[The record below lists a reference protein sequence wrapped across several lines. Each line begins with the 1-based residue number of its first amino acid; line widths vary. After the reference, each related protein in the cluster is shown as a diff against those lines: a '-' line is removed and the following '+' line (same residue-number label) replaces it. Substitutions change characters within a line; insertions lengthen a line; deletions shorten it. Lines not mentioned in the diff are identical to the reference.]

1 MIWKRI
7 FGRSDRDEV
16 PFALYRALVAQAR
29 MPGLYIHAGV
39 PDTLEGRFEMV
50 MLHAFLVLR
59 RLKDAE
65 EPGRALAQRIFDI
78 MFDDMDQTLREI
90 GVGDLSVGKKI
101 KKMASSFYGRMAA
114 YDAGLADAD
123 EHVLA
128 DAIRRNVFAEMEV
141 PASQVAALA
150 DYVRACV
157 AALAEEPDSAFFEGR
172 ASFAAAP
179 LVPPLLAEGPIA

>member
-29 MPGLYIHAGV
+29 LPGLYIHAGV

-59 RLKDAE
+59 RLKATGE
-65 EPGRALAQRIFDI
+65 TGRGLAQRIFDI
-78 MFDDMDQTLREI
+78 MFDDMDQSLREI

-101 KKMASSFYGRMAA
+101 KTMAAAFYGRIAA
-114 YDAGLADAD
+114 YDEALGAAD
-123 EHVLA
+123 EATLEQ
-128 DAIRRNVFAEMEV
+128 AIRRNVFDGLEPKAEEV
-141 PASQVAALA
+141 ALLSVYVRRASDALARQSDAALI
-150 DYVRACV
+150 
-157 AALAEEPDSAFFEGR
+157 EGR
-172 ASFAAAP
+172 ADFAP
-179 LVPPLLAEGPIA
+179 VLEGLPG

>member
-29 MPGLYIHAGV
+29 LPGLYIHAGV

-59 RLKDAE
+59 RLKATGE
-65 EPGRALAQRIFDI
+65 TGRGLAQRIFDI
-78 MFDDMDQTLREI
+78 MFDDMDQSLREI

-101 KKMASSFYGRMAA
+101 KKMAQAFYGRVAA
-114 YDAGLADAD
+114 YDAGLDSVDDATL
-123 EHVLA
+123 EEAL
-128 DAIRRNVFAEMEV
+128 RRNVFAEMEV
-141 PASQVAALA
+141 ATGQVAMLA
-150 DYVRACV
+150 GYMRKSV
-157 AALAEEPDSAFFEGR
+157 AVLSGLSDGDLFEGRIAFAEEPH
-172 ASFAAAP
+172 AP
-179 LVPPLLAEGPIA
+179 AILAEGPIA